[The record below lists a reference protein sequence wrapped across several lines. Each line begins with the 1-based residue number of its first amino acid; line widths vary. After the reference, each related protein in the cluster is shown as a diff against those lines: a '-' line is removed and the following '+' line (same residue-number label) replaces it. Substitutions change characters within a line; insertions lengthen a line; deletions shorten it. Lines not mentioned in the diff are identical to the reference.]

1 MAFNNSK
8 IDQLKKSSQ
17 DLTHVFC
24 FSSWRLDMRC
34 KAVFP
39 CLKIF
44 ALWRF
49 TKISNLLSFGLIKQF
64 FQITRTR
71 SQLYQLKNLYLP
83 LLISSEVEIHYNCTD
98 TLFFI
103 SLRIRTNLTYLVF
116 SHLREPSM
124 VKLAT
129 AIELCLR
136 PKSL

>member
-1 MAFNNSK
+1 
-8 IDQLKKSSQ
+8 
-17 DLTHVFC
+17 
-24 FSSWRLDMRC
+24 MRC

-39 CLKIF
+39 SLKIF

-49 TKISNLLSFGLIKQF
+49 TKMSNLLSFGLIKQF

-83 LLISSEVEIHYNCTD
+83 LLSSKAEIHYNCTD

-103 SLRIRTNLTYLVF
+103 PVGVKTNLTYLLSLL
-116 SHLREPSM
+116 SHILREPPI
-124 VKLAT
+124 VKLPT